1 MEYFLADDLS
11 GALDAAAAFHAAGR
25 TVVVPLVPGVWPV
38 PAAGTVVGVTTES
51 RNLPPAAAAAA
62 VAAALAAGQA
72 RGARLV
78 YKKIDSTLRGP
89 VAAEL
94 AALAAADPR
103 RRILF
108 APANPAVGRTVVGG
122 VLRVHGVPVAETEFA
137 RDPVSPVRT
146 SSLRDL
152 LGAAAT
158 PQVHLADAAV
168 PADLAAAVAAM
179 AAQPGPWVAVGS
191 GALAR
196 PIAAALPA
204 PPPASAP
211 TPGPLSAG
219 PILWLNGSG
228 HPRSREQAAAWAATA
243 GLSCFAPGESGAA
256 GEGAGSLVVELRTR
270 GAAILQA
277 PAGRGDS
284 GAVLAALVGT
294 AAAAIRAAGVTRLL
308 VTGGET
314 AFALAQALGVER
326 LVYRGEIEPGLAL
339 ARAESAGAAMD
350 WAVKPGGF
358 GDLRTWPRAADAFRT
373 GLVAR
378 G

>member
-1 MEYFLADDLS
+1 MDYFIADDLS

-25 TVVVPLVPGVWPV
+25 TVVVPLTPAAWPA

-62 VAAALAAGQA
+62 VRAALAAGEA

-94 AALAAADPR
+94 AALAAADPT

-108 APANPAVGRTVVGG
+108 TPANPAVGRTVVDGI
-122 VLRVHGVPVAETEFA
+122 LRVHGVPVAETEFA
-137 RDPVSPVRT
+137 RDPVSPVRV
-146 SSLRDL
+146 SSLREV

-158 PQVHLADAAV
+158 SRVTLADAASA
-168 PADLAAAVAAM
+168 ADLAAAVAAM

-196 PIAAALPA
+196 PVAATLPA
-204 PPPASAP
+204 PAEATRFAPA
-211 TPGPLSAG
+211 PLRAG
-219 PILWLNGSG
+219 PVLWLNGSG
-228 HPRSREQAAAWAATA
+228 HPRSREQADTWARDA
-243 GLSCFAPGESGAA
+243 GLPRFESAGNAGGEAA
-256 GEGAGSLVVELRTR
+256 AALAAALRTR

-277 PAGRGDS
+277 PPVRGDS
-284 GAVLAALVGT
+284 GVVLAALIRA
-294 AAAAIRAAGVTRLL
+294 AAAAITAAGVTRLL

-314 AFALAQALGVER
+314 AFALAQVLGVTR
-326 LVYRGEIEPGLAL
+326 FVYRGEIEPGLAL
-339 ARAESAGAAMD
+339 ARAESAACPMD

-358 GDLRTWPRAADAFRT
+358 GDARTWHRAAERFRAAD
-373 GLVAR
+373 
-378 G
+378 